1 MLGRIATTLMALVL
15 FSAFFAVAVT
25 ARPMQVPRELGYTAS
40 KSNPK
45 RRMTH
50 TEARDEC
57 RKVYGRS
64 LVARAQIKP
73 SGKIICWV
81 IY

>member
-1 MLGRIATTLMALVL
+1 MLGRIATRLTALAV
-15 FSAFFAVAVT
+15 FSAFFAVTVI

-57 RKVYGRS
+57 RRVYGRS

-73 SGKIICWV
+73 DGKIICWV

>member
-1 MLGRIATTLMALVL
+1 MLGRLATKLTAMVV
-15 FSAFFAVAVT
+15 FSAFFAVTVT
-25 ARPMQVPRELGYTAS
+25 ARPMHVPRELGYTAS

-50 TEARDEC
+50 NEARDEC

-64 LVARAQIKP
+64 LVARVQIKP
-73 SGKIICWV
+73 SGKISCWV